1 MKYVVYYYSVSLLF
15 VTFYR
20 KSQVYAIPNGK
31 SRIIP
36 GLKYSLI
43 SFIFGWWG
51 FPWGPIRTLQSI
63 VTNFGGGEDR
73 IWE

>member
-1 MKYVVYYYSVSLLF
+1 MDYVVYYYSVSLFL
-15 VTFYR
+15 VTFHR
-20 KSQVYAIPNGK
+20 KSQVYKIPKGK

-51 FPWGPIRTLQSI
+51 FPWGPIRTLQSLSI
-63 VTNFGGGEDR
+63 NFRGGEDTF
-73 IWE
+73 